1 MDGKGLPEFECLDRR
16 GMKRIPHMKIR
27 LCRFLH
33 VCSCGDERR
42 YLRQRV
48 WLNIS
53 VPLPNELCNSRVGLG
68 QRLLVRQEYDAEV
81 LRARLLAEA
90 GAVHDHDMFSAD
102 EFLHE
107 YLVALRDVD
116 ARVGVECAARGDAA
130 YTRRRLAPF
139 LGEIA
144 AGAKFA
150 LHFSEMV
157 LRPFQRG
164 LDRVLLGM
172 VGAETRSQQTVHAL
186 GVGLYRSGFA
196 GDDAPSDAPS
206 GDEIILRH
214 AAEGHAR

>member
-81 LRARLLAEA
+81 LRSEER
-90 GAVHDHDMFSAD
+90 
-102 EFLHE
+102 
-107 YLVALRDVD
+107 
-116 ARVGVECAARGDAA
+116 RVGKEGRAV
-130 YTRRRLAPF
+130 
-139 LGEIA
+139 
-144 AGAKFA
+144 
-150 LHFSEMV
+150 S
-157 LRPFQRG
+157 RP
-164 LDRVLLGM
+164 
-172 VGAETRSQQTVHAL
+172 
-186 GVGLYRSGFA
+186 
-196 GDDAPSDAPS
+196 
-206 GDEIILRH
+206 
-214 AAEGHAR
+214 